1 MRPILTTLMLVL
13 LLGLA
18 EGQTS
23 DVDPEAVARRLAAA
37 RISRGPDA
45 AGVTRSP
52 WGPEMYRA
60 TVDSV
65 VLVAVK
71 DKGFGSG
78 VVISP
83 NCHILTNWH
92 VVEDARRVAVVFR
105 PLPPRSLDILTKDD
119 VRLARV
125 LKTDQPTDLAL
136 LQLDPCPPGGRH
148 LPLEEPDRIEVGQ
161 DVFAIGHPEQ
171 LYWTYTE
178 GVISQIRPRNR
189 WQAEGIQYVAT
200 VLQTQTPIS
209 VGSSG
214 GPLIN
219 RSGRIVGIISNT
231 LVDRAGFNFAV
242 AVHDVRPFLT
252 R

>member
-1 MRPILTTLMLVL
+1 MLL
-13 LLGLA
+13 FGLA
-18 EGQTS
+18 QGQTS
-23 DVDPEAVARRLAAA
+23 DVDLEALKRRLTGAQ
-37 RISRGPDA
+37 ISKGPDA

-83 NCHILTNWH
+83 NCHLLTNWH
-92 VVEDARRVAVVFR
+92 VVGAARQVAVIFR
-105 PLPPRSLDILTKDD
+105 PLPPRSLDTVTKDD
-119 VRLARV
+119 LRRARV
-125 LKTDQPTDLAL
+125 LKIDQPTDLAL
-136 LQLDPCPPGGRH
+136 LQIDPCPSGVRH

-189 WQAEGIQYVAT
+189 WQAESVQFVAT

-209 VGSSG
+209 FGSSG

-231 LVDRAGFNFAV
+231 LVDRAGFNFAI